1 MPSVEE
7 LLELLEEDPN
17 DYMLRYGLGMEYLR
31 GQRYAEAA
39 AAFEQAIQ
47 AQPDYSVAYRELGRC
62 LMRLGQSEKA
72 RPILTRGREVATQKS
87 DLQVI
92 KDIEQL
98 LGELPPAGPQQ

>member
-31 GQRYAEAA
+31 GQRYDEAA

-47 AQPDYSVAYRELGRC
+47 SQPDYSVAYRELARC
-62 LMRLGQSEKA
+62 WMRLGQSEKA
-72 RPILTRGREVATQKS
+72 RPILVRGRKIATEKS

-98 LGELPPAGPQQ
+98 LRELPPAAQQQ

>member
-1 MPSVEE
+1 MPSAEE

-31 GQRYAEAA
+31 GQQYGEAA
-39 AAFEQAIQ
+39 AAFEQTIQ
-47 AQPDYSVAYRELGRC
+47 TQPDYSVAYRELARC
-62 LMRLGQSEKA
+62 LMHLGRSAKA
-72 RPILTRGREVATQKS
+72 RPILIKGKEVATGKS

-98 LGELPPAGPQQ
+98 LRELPPSVPPQ